1 MGTFNCAC
9 LKSAHS
15 EGGTLS
21 KDKYEI
27 LSNKNETPLKNSI
40 NIVIDETNSMIPN
53 NIKSYYY
60 KNNNEAVTIRS
71 IQSYD
76 RKDFDE
82 RLKPGVEMAPGQ
94 VPGILSEKALEIENK
109 LGKFQLNDSEKG
121 FILNPDLRKYT
132 ILYSDN
138 KIYDSQYNKK
148 WEKEGYGSLYFPD
161 GSKFEGIFKEDRMVR
176 GRLINSEGD
185 YYEGILII

>member
-1 MGTFNCAC
+1 
-9 LKSAHS
+9 
-15 EGGTLS
+15 
-21 KDKYEI
+21 
-27 LSNKNETPLKNSI
+27 
-40 NIVIDETNSMIPN
+40 
-53 NIKSYYY
+53 
-60 KNNNEAVTIRS
+60 
-71 IQSYD
+71 
-76 RKDFDE
+76 
-82 RLKPGVEMAPGQ
+82 MAPGQ